1 VKFQKIISTKDNRV
15 KFLIPGNV
23 NIKPANIKLSI
34 VVPAY
39 NEKKTIKKFIEWC
52 KLGISNIN
60 LQKNSEIIII
70 DSSDDGTDKIAL
82 AAGAKI
88 VKTPLRGLGRA
99 YLDGIEF
106 VSGKYMVFG
115 DADCTYDFRNLKNFY
130 KKFENGYEFIM
141 GSRMQG
147 YIEKGSM
154 PKLHRY
160 FGIPITNFLLN
171 FIYNSKFSDIHCGMR
186 GITKEA
192 FLKMQLNSQ
201 KWGYASEML
210 IKAVRLQLK
219 IAQVPINFYVALNNR
234 QSVHVREGI
243 LSPWIAG
250 IQNLNQMLTYGSDFI
265 FKKIFYFL
273 CFPSLMYF
281 FYTMFISQTFI
292 GIKFQFHWSFVF
304 FTILIISYLS
314 LFFSDIVKAIY
325 QIGLKNYNTILINKK
340 IRYRPLDGALLLVA
354 MLFIL
359 PTIIEYLNKFS
370 LNISFSRT
378 NFFLFGL
385 SLLVLSII
393 RFFEYFF
400 YKGLKKIY
408 KL

>member
-1 VKFQKIISTKDNRV
+1 
-15 KFLIPGNV
+15 
-23 NIKPANIKLSI
+23 
-34 VVPAY
+34 
-39 NEKKTIKKFIEWC
+39 
-52 KLGISNIN
+52 
-60 LQKNSEIIII
+60 
-70 DSSDDGTDKIAL
+70 
-82 AAGAKI
+82 
-88 VKTPLRGLGRA
+88 
-99 YLDGIEF
+99 
-106 VSGKYMVFG
+106 
-115 DADCTYDFRNLKNFY
+115 
-130 KKFENGYEFIM
+130 M

-234 QSVHVREGI
+234 KSVHVREGI

>member
-1 VKFQKIISTKDNRV
+1 MK
-15 KFLIPGNV
+15 
-23 NIKPANIKLSI
+23 
-34 VVPAY
+34 
-39 NEKKTIKKFIEWC
+39 KKTIKKFIEWC